1 MTDYLITDTEFALML
16 RGEELVV
23 NLKKMRLACPCA
35 NCKGE
40 KDVFGNIYKGP
51 STALS
56 EAAYQICSIKPV
68 GNYALQIIWKDGHTA
83 GIYTFDFL
91 KTLEK

>member
-1 MTDYLITDTEFALML
+1 MTDYLITDTECALKL
-16 RGEELVV
+16 GGEELVV

-40 KDVFGNIYKGP
+40 KDVFGNVYKGP
-51 STALS
+51 SATLS
-56 EAAYQICSIKPV
+56 ETAYQVCSIKFV
-68 GNYALQIIWKDGHTA
+68 GNYALQILWKDGHTA